1 MSLAGRQVRLALV
14 VAMSENRVIGKDGGL
29 PWHIRSD
36 LKKFKEITQFKP
48 VIMGSNT
55 WDSLPRKP
63 LPGRLNLVLSRDLK
77 FEAEGGIVCNTLFEA
92 LDIAREHAVDDGAD
106 EICIIGGANV
116 FEQLLSKAGRIYLT
130 QVHATV
136 DGDTF
141 FPQIDDSQWTL
152 SSEEAF
158 EKAEGD
164 DYAWTLKVYDR
175 KA

>member
-48 VIMGSNT
+48 IIMGSNT

-116 FEQLLSKAGRIYLT
+116 FEQLLPKAGRIYLT

-136 DGDTF
+136 EGDTF
-141 FPQIDDSQWTL
+141 FPAIDDSQWTL